1 MPRVR
6 KGAARTQARKRLL
19 RLARGFYGA
28 RSKHKWKAKVT
39 LVKAGVY
46 KYRHRRLIK
55 RDMRGLWI
63 TRLTAACKMRGTR
76 YSLFIN
82 GLRLAGIIMNR
93 KMLSELAIHD
103 PKAFDVVLDI
113 AMKAGKAHA
122 KSGGTNVIKTG
133 IIFGGQTINSG
144 SSDNIIDIEGTG
156 PAFAKKLAAAGVR
169 SIGQLREAGKT
180 GAGREQLATKSGL
193 KAESVTKWA
202 FASDFFRLTGMDG
215 NQAELLV
222 ANGIKTVGTLAK
234 QEAASLSKKLI
245 AGNKDAVGKLIA
257 PRTPSGIEL
266 GQWINQAKG
275 LPAVVA
281 E

>member
-6 KGAARTQARKRLL
+6 KGAARAQARKRLL

-55 RDMRGLWI
+55 RDMRSLWI

-76 YSLFIN
+76 YSVFVN
-82 GLRLAGIIMNR
+82 GLRLAGIILNR

-103 PKAFDVVLDI
+103 PKAFDVV
-113 AMKAGKAHA
+113 AAEAVKAVAAHKKLA
-122 KSGGTNVIKTG
+122 GTSVIKSGIV
-133 IIFGGQTINSG
+133 FGGQAASTG
-144 SSDNIIDIEGTG
+144 SSDNVVDIEGIG
-156 PAFAKKLAAAGVR
+156 PAFARKLAAVGVR

-180 GAGREQLATKSGL
+180 AKGRDELAAKTGIKP
-193 KAESVTKWA
+193 ENVTKWA
-202 FASDFFRLTGMDG
+202 FASDFFRLSGMDG
-215 NQAELLV
+215 DQAELLV
-222 ANGIKTVGTLAK
+222 HNGVKTVAALAK
-234 QEAASLSKKLI
+234 QDAAQLAKKLI
-245 AGNKDAVGKLIA
+245 AGNKDAAGKLVA
-257 PRTPSGIEL
+257 PRTPSSIEL
-266 GQWINQAKG
+266 GQWIGQAKA
-275 LPAVVA
+275 LPEVVT